1 MSEAQAFNDQ
11 WAGVEAS
18 DHNSIYYIHTNT
30 SGVVE
35 VMKERYRAAE
45 AAKIGATIRCACCGR
60 KIKKTTY
67 HKRFCSNGKTKKGGN
82 CKDRYWNTVVDT
94 RRERATIYS

>member
-11 WAGVEAS
+11 WAGFEAS
-18 DHNSIYYIHTNT
+18 DPNSIHTNT
-30 SGVVE
+30 SSVAE
-35 VMKERYRAAE
+35 TMKERYRAAE
-45 AAKIGATIRCACCGR
+45 AAKVGSTIRCACCGR

-82 CKDRYWNTVVDT
+82 CKDRYWNTVDVS
-94 RRERATIYS
+94 RRERAKLYS